1 MPQHKNG
8 NEISVYLLGSAY
20 LDPVTGIQPHTRHN
34 FWAAGQVVS
43 YQLRGREFERG
54 CIRNFVANAYT
65 GQRGPLVG
73 TCKSTDLRTAQLFP

>member
-1 MPQHKNG
+1 MGTKVV
-8 NEISVYLLGSAY
+8 SLYLLGSAY
-20 LDPVTGIQPHTRHN
+20 LNPATGTQLHTRHN
-34 FWAAGQVVS
+34 YWAANQVVS

-54 CIRNFVANAYT
+54 SVRNFVANAYT

>member
-1 MPQHKNG
+1 MGTKVV
-8 NEISVYLLGSAY
+8 SVYLLGSAY
-20 LDPVTGIQPHTRHN
+20 LGPITGIQPHTRHN
-34 FWAAGQVVS
+34 YLAAGQVVS

-54 CIRNFVANAYT
+54 SVRNFVANAST

>member
-1 MPQHKNG
+1 MGTKVV
-8 NEISVYLLGSAY
+8 SVYLLGSAY
-20 LDPVTGIQPHTRHN
+20 LGPIKGIQPHTRHN
-34 FWAAGQVVS
+34 FWAADQVVS

-54 CIRNFVANAYT
+54 SVRNFVANAYT